1 MTGNFQELDFQR
13 TPYGDISLRRRREPR
28 AGNVEVYEVK
38 LGDEFLMSSLF
49 TASEVALAEY
59 GLAALNRA
67 PLTVVVGGL
76 GLGYTAQAALAYPA
90 LGSLLV
96 IEALRPVIAWHE
108 QGLVPLGNE
117 LAADPRC
124 RFVNA
129 DFFALAADPEVG
141 FDSSSPGRRFDAV
154 LLDIDHSPE
163 HWLNTAHG
171 GFYTAAGLRALSA
184 QLLPQSVFALWS
196 NASPS
201 APFLAVLD
209 SVFAS
214 VEAHVVSF
222 ANPYSGA
229 ESSCTVYVSLTAS
242 L

>member
-1 MTGNFQELDFQR
+1 M
-13 TPYGDISLRRRREPR
+13 
-28 AGNVEVYEVK
+28 
-38 LGDEFLMSSLF
+38 
-49 TASEVALAEY
+49 
-59 GLAALNRA
+59 NRA
-67 PLTVVVGGL
+67 WCRSAMNSQRIRVAVSSMRIFLRWL
-76 GLGYTAQAALAYPA
+76 QIQKSDSTAQA
-90 LGSLLV
+90 
-96 IEALRPVIAWHE
+96 
-108 QGLVPLGNE
+108 
-117 LAADPRC
+117 
-124 RFVNA
+124 
-129 DFFALAADPEVG
+129 
-141 FDSSSPGRRFDAV
+141 PGRRFDAV